1 MRKTLSRPL
10 GAPCLKGPTGSS
22 VQSLNRHCRA
32 CLGAWPPSP
41 VLNNVTPC
49 HTPQRCGGQ
58 VPREAQTQGSV
69 CDSVSKHLSTS
80 LGQRARQEVQDQT
93 RPRTASEGAACSPRA
108 RAQPRGVGRGPEA
121 PRGPGADFSGQG
133 KGRARGHP
141 RSKAWGG
148 KLL

>member
-41 VLNNVTPC
+41 VLNSVTPC
-49 HTPQRCGGQ
+49 HTVSHPTALWGQ

-80 LGQRARQEVQDQT
+80 LVPKGTT
-93 RPRTASEGAACSPRA
+93 RGAGSDE
-108 RAQPRGVGRGPEA
+108 AQN
-121 PRGPGADFSGQG
+121 S
-133 KGRARGHP
+133 
-141 RSKAWGG
+141 
-148 KLL
+148 L